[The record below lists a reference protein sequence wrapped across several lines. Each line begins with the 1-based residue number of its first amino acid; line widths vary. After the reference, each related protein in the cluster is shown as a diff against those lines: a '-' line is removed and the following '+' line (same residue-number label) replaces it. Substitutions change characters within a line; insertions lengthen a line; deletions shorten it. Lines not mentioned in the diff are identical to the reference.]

1 MAFFKFLRPFK
12 YGLIFLAMVGITSPL
27 WSKGNSRFSTLELFN
42 KVLFIIEHQY
52 YRPVDAEKLIDGAI
66 NGMVQT
72 LDPHSTFLDEEQ
84 YSKLEEDTSGEFAG
98 IGIEVASKD
107 GVMIIMAVLDD
118 TPAYRAQLHP
128 GDKIIEINHESLL
141 GLNLAQVMEKMRG
154 PVKSKFS
161 LGILREGSPGI
172 LNFELERELIKVK
185 AVKAEILQDDF
196 LFTRLGQFQKDVG
209 EELSNAITKAQK
221 KRTTPLKGIILDLRS
236 NPGGLLDEA
245 VNVASIFLKDGVVV
259 SIGPRDEKAKEIR
272 YVKKTGFKELELPV
286 VVLVNGASAS
296 ASEIVAGALQD
307 HQRAIIMGQTTF
319 GKGSVQTVMKI
330 DDKRGIKLTIAQY
343 MTPKGRRIQALG
355 IKPDIEFDQIA
366 AAYNPFGQFFVRE
379 MDLRNHLTA
388 TEETP
393 EEKAHREALEKQDRQ
408 LRMNNMQN
416 AQKQKTERENEV
428 SGPYQPQQDY
438 QVLQAINYL
447 KSFAVFK
454 QMQVRP

>member
-1 MAFFKFLRPFK
+1 M
-12 YGLIFLAMVGITSPL
+12 
-27 WSKGNSRFSTLELFN
+27 
-42 KVLFIIEHQY
+42 
-52 YRPVDAEKLIDGAI
+52 
-66 NGMVQT
+66 
-72 LDPHSTFLDEEQ
+72 
-84 YSKLEEDTSGEFAG
+84 
-98 IGIEVASKD
+98 
-107 GVMIIMAVLDD
+107 
-118 TPAYRAQLHP
+118 
-128 GDKIIEINHESLL
+128 
-141 GLNLAQVMEKMRG
+141 
-154 PVKSKFS
+154 
-161 LGILREGSPGI
+161 
-172 LNFELERELIKVK
+172 
-185 AVKAEILQDDF
+185 
-196 LFTRLGQFQKDVG
+196 
-209 EELSNAITKAQK
+209 
-221 KRTTPLKGIILDLRS
+221 
-236 NPGGLLDEA
+236 DEA
-245 VNVASIFLKDGVVV
+245 VNVASIFLKDGIVV

-307 HQRAIIMGQTTF
+307 QQRAIIMGQTTF

-408 LRMNNMQN
+408 LRMNNLKD
-416 AQKQKTERENEV
+416 AQKNKANQDNDSSEA
-428 SGPYQPQQDY
+428 YQPQKDY

>member
-1 MAFFKFLRPFK
+1 
-12 YGLIFLAMVGITSPL
+12 
-27 WSKGNSRFSTLELFN
+27 
-42 KVLFIIEHQY
+42 
-52 YRPVDAEKLIDGAI
+52 
-66 NGMVQT
+66 
-72 LDPHSTFLDEEQ
+72 
-84 YSKLEEDTSGEFAG
+84 
-98 IGIEVASKD
+98 
-107 GVMIIMAVLDD
+107 
-118 TPAYRAQLHP
+118 
-128 GDKIIEINHESLL
+128 
-141 GLNLAQVMEKMRG
+141 
-154 PVKSKFS
+154 
-161 LGILREGSPGI
+161 
-172 LNFELERELIKVK
+172 
-185 AVKAEILQDDF
+185 
-196 LFTRLGQFQKDVG
+196 
-209 EELSNAITKAQK
+209 AQK
-221 KRTTPLKGIILDLRS
+221 KRATPLKGIVLDLRS

-245 VNVASIFLKDGVVV
+245 VEVASIFLKEGVVV

-272 YVKKTGFKELELPV
+272 YVKKNGFKELDLPV

-393 EEKAHREALEKQDRQ
+393 EEKAHRESMEKQDRQ
-408 LRMNNMQN
+408 ARLNSLQ
-416 AQKQKTERENEV
+416 AAKQQKQNQEGEGNKTYR
-428 SGPYQPQQDY
+428 PDQDY

>member
-1 MAFFKFLRPFK
+1 MAKFKCFK
-12 YGLIFLAMVGITSPL
+12 YVVVLAVLAGLVVSPL
-27 WSKGNSRFSTLELFN
+27 WGKGNSRFSTLELFN

-107 GVMIIMAVLDD
+107 GMMVIMAVLDD
-118 TPAYRAQLHP
+118 TPAFKAQLRP
-128 GDKIIEINHESLL
+128 GDKIIEINQESLL

-154 PVKSKFS
+154 PVKSKLT
-161 LGILREGSPGI
+161 LGILREGSSGI
-172 LNFELERELIKVK
+172 LTFNLERELIKVK
-185 AVKAEILQDDF
+185 AVKSELIQDDY
-196 LFTRLGQFQKDVG
+196 LYTRLGQFQKEVG
-209 EELSNAITKAQK
+209 EELSNAISKAQK
-221 KRTTPLKGIILDLRS
+221 KRSSPLKGIVLDLRS

-245 VNVASIFLKDGVVV
+245 VEVASIFLKEGVVV

-393 EEKAHREALEKQDRQ
+393 EEKAHRESMEKQDRQ
-408 LRMNNMQN
+408 ARLNSLQ
-416 AQKQKTERENEV
+416 AAKQQKQKQEGEGDKTYR
-428 SGPYQPQQDY
+428 PDQDY